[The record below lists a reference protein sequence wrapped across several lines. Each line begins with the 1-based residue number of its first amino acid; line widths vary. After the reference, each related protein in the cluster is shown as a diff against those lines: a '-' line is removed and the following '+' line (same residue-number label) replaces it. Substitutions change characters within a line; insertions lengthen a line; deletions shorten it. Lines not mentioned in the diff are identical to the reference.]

1 MYNLLDTYLP
11 EIREKQEEPD
21 ASSVLDKD
29 WAQLVQ
35 QAVVIRNDLQGQ
47 QALFKKDLIIGINN
61 LVGDVQ
67 DFRKNFEVNGPMVT
81 GIEPKEAL
89 NRLRMFQDEFYI
101 RNRKFNSY
109 NSGEVLFGLPN

>member
-29 WAQLVQ
+29 WKTLVE

-47 QALFKKDLIIGINN
+47 QSTFKKDLILGVNH
-61 LVGDVQ
+61 LVTDVQ
-67 DFRKNFEVNGPMVT
+67 DFRKNFEINGPMVT

-89 NRLRMFQDEFYI
+89 NRLRMFQEEF
-101 RNRKFNSY
+101 
-109 NSGEVLFGLPN
+109 